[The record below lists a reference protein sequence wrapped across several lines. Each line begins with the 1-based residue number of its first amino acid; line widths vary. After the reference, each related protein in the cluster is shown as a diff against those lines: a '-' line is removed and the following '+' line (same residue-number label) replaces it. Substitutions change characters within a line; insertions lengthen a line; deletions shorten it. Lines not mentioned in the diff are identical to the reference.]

1 MRHRGLFI
9 TGVVLLVIGVAGLIV
24 INVSGLDERDFGTY
38 SSAGQRIY
46 YTGIGDNGAPIV
58 RTMPNFGMMGYGAML
73 SASCVD
79 CHAEDG
85 KGGRVAGMMGG
96 YFDAPDIRYS
106 HLTTPHTDEGATAPG
121 WTEGQVE
128 NAIRNGVDP
137 DGQQLQA
144 PMPRWDMTDN
154 EMNEIIAYLKEL

>member
-9 TGVVLLVIGVAGLIV
+9 IGVVVLVIGIAGLV
-24 INVSGLDERDFGTY
+24 VVPLLGLDESDTGQY

-58 RTMPNFGMMGYGAML
+58 RTMPTFGMMGYGPML

-79 CHAEDG
+79 CHAEDA

-96 YFDAPDIRYS
+96 YFVAPDIRYS
-106 HLTTPHTDEGATAPG
+106 FLTTSHSDEGTTARA
-121 WTEGQVE
+121 WTRADVQT
-128 NAIRNGVDP
+128 AIRSGTDP
-137 DGQQLQA
+137 DGLRLQA
-144 PMPRWDMTDN
+144 PMPRWDMTAN
-154 EMNEIIAYLKEL
+154 EMDEIIAYLKEL

>member
-1 MRHRGLFI
+1 MRHLGLFI
-9 TGVVLLVIGVAGLIV
+9 TGVVVLVIGIAGLV
-24 INVSGLDERDFGTY
+24 VVPLLGLGGLDYGRY

-46 YTGIGDNGAPIV
+46 YTGIGDNGAAIV
-58 RTMPNFGMMGYGAML
+58 RTRQNVGMMGYGAMM

-96 YFDAPDIRYS
+96 YFVAPDIRYS
-106 HLTTPHTDEGATAPG
+106 RLTTSHSDEGTTAPA
-121 WTEGQVE
+121 WTETDII
-128 NAIRNGVDP
+128 NAIRNGVEP
-137 DGQQLQA
+137 DGQQLHA
-144 PMPRWDMTDN
+144 PMPRWDMTAN

>member
-1 MRHRGLFI
+1 MRHRALFI
-9 TGVVLLVIGVAGLIV
+9 AGVVVLVIGIAGLIAV
-24 INVSGLDERDFGTY
+24 PLLGLDEFDTGQY

-46 YTGIGDNGAPIV
+46 YTGIGDNGAAIV
-58 RTMPNFGMMGYGAML
+58 RTMTRVGMMGLRPMM

-96 YFDAPDIRYS
+96 YFVAPDIRYS
-106 HLTTPHTDEGATAPG
+106 FLTTSHSEEGTTAPA
-121 WTEGQVE
+121 WTETDII
-128 NAIRNGVDP
+128 NAIRNGVEP
-137 DGQQLQA
+137 DGQQLHA
-144 PMPRWDMTDN
+144 PMPRWDMTAN